1 MRSDAGPTAR
11 ALLALE
17 LIQDTPGISA
27 ERLGDK
33 LGVSERA
40 ARRYVGML
48 REAGIAVES
57 ERGPYGG
64 YRVGRGVRLP
74 PMVFSAAEALG
85 LVMAVLDGHHDAG
98 DAADPVGNA
107 LGKLVRALPAAVAA
121 QAEAV
126 RRTTAPAPDRAA
138 ARPDPRITIDLVQA
152 CAARRPVRVG
162 YRSEGGSEW
171 ETEVD
176 PWAIVVRHG
185 RWYLLCRSRR
195 RDQRRAYRVDRVLSV
210 LALEGGFE
218 PPADLDAVAELEEHL
233 AAGWDYEVEV
243 VVEAPAETVGWCLSR
258 VMGRIEPVGEGRTRV
273 VGTTGNPFWYAERL
287 VVLPVPYRIV
297 GGPELRSA
305 ARTVAQRLLAAA
317 GPPDPA
323 EPAGSDEAAGSDEP
337 AGSDESA
344 GSDGVA
350 GAGAGG

>member
-1 MRSDAGPTAR
+1 MRSDASPTAR

-17 LIQDTPGISA
+17 LIQDSPGITA

-64 YRVGRGVRLP
+64 YRVGRGIRLP
-74 PMVFSAAEALG
+74 PMTFSAAEALG

-138 ARPDPRITIDLVQA
+138 ARPDPQMTIDLVQA
-152 CAARRPVRVG
+152 CAARRPVRLG
-162 YRSEGGSEW
+162 YRSEAGKEW

-185 RWYLLCRSRR
+185 RWYLLCRSHRK
-195 RDQRRAYRVDRVLSV
+195 DERRAYRVDRVLSV
-210 LALEGGFE
+210 VPLEGTVV

-243 VVEAPAETVGWCLSR
+243 DVAAPPETVGWYLSR
-258 VMGRIEPVGEGRTRV
+258 MMGRLEPAADGTTRV
-273 VGTTGNPFWYAERL
+273 TGSTGNPFWYAEQL
-287 VVLPVPYRIV
+287 AVLPVPYRIV
-297 GGPELRSA
+297 RGPEVQHA
-305 ARTVAQRLLAAA
+305 ARAIAARLLAAA
-317 GPPDPA
+317 GPGAPA
-323 EPAGSDEAAGSDEP
+323 EGDAGSAG
-337 AGSDESA
+337 
-344 GSDGVA
+344 
-350 GAGAGG
+350 

>member
-1 MRSDAGPTAR
+1 MRSDASPTAR

-17 LIQDTPGISA
+17 LIQDSPGITA

-74 PMVFSAAEALG
+74 PMTFSAAEALG

-98 DAADPVGNA
+98 DATDPVGNA

-138 ARPDPRITIDLVQA
+138 ARPDPQITIDLVQA

-162 YRSEGGSEW
+162 YRSEAGAEW

-195 RDQRRAYRVDRVLSV
+195 SGGRRGYRVDRVLSV
-210 LALEGGFE
+210 AALEGTFV

-233 AAGWDYEVEV
+233 AAGWDYDVEV
-243 VVEAPAETVGWCLSR
+243 VVDAPVEAVSCHLSR
-258 VMGRIEPVGEGRTRV
+258 MMGRLEATADGRTRV
-273 VGTTGNPFWYAERL
+273 VGTTGNPYWYAERL

-297 GGPELRSA
+297 HGPELRAA
-305 ARTVAQRLLAAA
+305 ARSVARRLLAAA
-317 GPPDPA
+317 GPGAPGEED
-323 EPAGSDEAAGSDEP
+323 AGPTG
-337 AGSDESA
+337 
-344 GSDGVA
+344 
-350 GAGAGG
+350 

>member
-1 MRSDAGPTAR
+1 MRSDVSPTAR

-17 LIQDTPGISA
+17 LIQDSPGISA

-40 ARRYVGML
+40 ARRYVGLL

-74 PMVFSAAEALG
+74 PMTFSAAEALG
-85 LVMAVLDGHHDAG
+85 LVLAVLDGHHDAG

-138 ARPDPRITIDLVQA
+138 ARPDPQITIDLVQA
-152 CAARRPVRVG
+152 CAGRRAIRLG
-162 YRSEGGSEW
+162 YRSEAGTEW
-171 ETEVD
+171 ETDVD

-185 RWYLLCRSRR
+185 RWYLLCRSHRTGE
-195 RDQRRAYRVDRVLSV
+195 RRAYRVDRVRSV
-210 LALEGGFE
+210 LPLEGTFV
-218 PPADLDAVAELEEHL
+218 PPPDLDAVAELEEHL

-243 VVEAPAETVGWCLSR
+243 VVDAPVETVGCCLSR
-258 VMGRIEPVGEGRTRV
+258 MMGRLEPVDDGTTRV
-273 VGTTGNPFWYAERL
+273 TGTTGNPFWYAERL
-287 VVLPVPYRIV
+287 AVLPAPYRIV
-297 GGPELRSA
+297 RGPEVQWA
-305 ARTVAQRLLAAA
+305 ARTIAARLLAAA
-317 GPPDPA
+317 GPGAPA
-323 EPAGSDEAAGSDEP
+323 DGDAGAAGAED
-337 AGSDESA
+337 
-344 GSDGVA
+344 
-350 GAGAGG
+350 